1 MARHNLGTVVH
12 FEFFRTVKKR
22 RFWIATLAIPI
33 LLGIVF
39 GLVFASN
46 SSTASKADA
55 QKNSK
60 ISFTYTDASTLVNPE
75 IAKALGGEPELD
87 AATAVERVKA
97 GTLNAFFAFPASV
110 STEPVQVFG
119 TDQGIFKNGTYDA
132 VAKQLLVLSA
142 QQKVGSAELA
152 AAVQGS
158 FRTDTQTFKDGKVSG
173 GLETVVPPLLFLVL
187 FYVVIIL
194 LANQM
199 LASTLEEKENRV
211 TEMILTT
218 LNPTT
223 LVVGKVISLFLVG
236 AVQALVF
243 AAPMVFGYVF
253 FHDQLSMPDFDLSHL
268 QFQFWPMMIGGLLF
282 AGGFILFTGVLVSI
296 GAVMP
301 TAKDAS
307 TVFAPVMIMMFIPF
321 YIVTMVVSDPGNLIV
336 QIFTFFPFT
345 APITAMLRNGFGSLA
360 GWQAAVVIGELFIFG
375 FLALRLAVY
384 LFRYGSIEY
393 SRKLSL
399 RTVFASTRSA
409 KES

>member
-12 FEFFRTVKKR
+12 FEFTRTVKKR
-22 RFWIATLAIPI
+22 RFWIATLAIPV

-39 GLVFASN
+39 ALVFASN
-46 SSTASKADA
+46 SSTQERSDA
-55 QKNSK
+55 QKNQTLVFSY
-60 ISFTYTDASTLVNPE
+60 SDASGLIDPQ
-75 IAKALGGEPELD
+75 L
-87 AATAVERVKA
+87 ATAMGGAIEQDPGTAVDRVKEGA
-97 GTLNAFFAFPASV
+97 LNAYFSFPASIGKD
-110 STEPVQVFG
+110 PVRVYG
-119 TDQGIFKNGTYDA
+119 ADQGIFKNGSYDA
-132 VAKQLLVLSA
+132 VAKQLVVLSA
-142 QQKVGSAELA
+142 QQEVDSAELT

-158 FRTDTQTFKDGKVSG
+158 FSTELQTFKDGQISG

-236 AVQALVF
+236 AVQSLVF
-243 AAPMVFGYVF
+243 ATPMVLGYIF
-253 FHDQLSMPDFDLSHL
+253 FRDQLALPDFDLSNL
-268 QFQFWPMMIGGLLF
+268 QFQFLPMLIGALLLI
-282 AGGFILFTGVLVSI
+282 GGFILFTGVLVSI

-307 TVFAPVMIMMFIPF
+307 AVFAPVMIMMFIPF
-321 YIVTMVVSDPGNLIV
+321 YIVTMVVSDPGSVIV

-345 APITAMLRNGFGSLA
+345 APITAMLRNAFGSLS
-360 GWQAAVVIGELFIFG
+360 GGAAAMVIVELFVFG
-375 FLALRLAVY
+375 FLALRIAVH

-399 RTVFASTRSA
+399 RTAFARKS
-409 KES
+409 

>member
-1 MARHNLGTVVH
+1 MARHNLGTVVQ
-12 FEFFRTVKKR
+12 FEFTRTVKKR

-33 LLGIVF
+33 LLAIVF
-39 GLVFASN
+39 ALVFASS
-46 SSTASKADA
+46 SSTSSITEA
-55 QKNSK
+55 QKSDK
-60 ISFTYTDASTLVNPE
+60 LAFTYSDASTLINPAV
-75 IAKALGGEPELD
+75 AKALGGAVETDPG
-87 AATAVERVKA
+87 TAVERVREGK
-97 GTLNAFFAFPASV
+97 LNAYFEFPASI
-110 STEPVQVFG
+110 TKDPVLVFG

-132 VAKQLLVLSA
+132 IAKQIVILSA
-142 QQKVGSAELA
+142 EGKVGSAELT
-152 AAVQGS
+152 AAVQGNFS
-158 FRTDTQTFKDGKVSG
+158 TDSQTFKNGEVSG

-236 AVQALVF
+236 AVQSIVF
-243 AAPMVFGYVF
+243 AAPMVIGYVF
-253 FHDQLSMPDFDLSHL
+253 FHDQLNMPSFDLSAL
-268 QFQFWPMMIGGLLF
+268 QFQFLPMLVGALLF
-282 AGGFILFTGVLVSI
+282 IGGFILFTGVLVAI

-321 YIVTMVVSDPGNLIV
+321 YIVTLVVSDPGSIIV
-336 QIFTFFPFT
+336 QIFTFFPFS
-345 APITAMLRNGFGSLA
+345 APVTAMLRNGFGSLS
-360 GWQAAVVIGELFIFG
+360 GVSAVVVIAELFIFG
-375 FLALRLAVY
+375 FLALRLAVH

-399 RTVFASTRSA
+399 RTAFAKKS
-409 KES
+409 

>member
-12 FEFFRTVKKR
+12 FEFARTIKKR
-22 RFWIATLAIPI
+22 RFWIATLAIPV

-39 GLVFASN
+39 GLVFASS
-46 SSTASKADA
+46 SSTQSRSAG
-55 QKNSK
+55 QKNQKLAFS
-60 ISFTYTDASTLVNPE
+60 YTDASTLIDPA
-75 IAKALGGEPELD
+75 IAKAMGGEAETEPGS
-87 AATAVERVKA
+87 AVERVKDGA
-97 GTLNAFFAFPASV
+97 LNAYFAFPASLV
-110 STEPVQVFG
+110 DAPVLVYG
-119 TDQGIFKNGTYDA
+119 ANQGIFNNGSYEA
-132 VAKQLLVLSA
+132 VAKQLMVLSA
-142 QQKVGSAELA
+142 EKNVGSAELA
-152 AAVQGS
+152 AAVQGNFS
-158 FRTDTQTFKDGKVSG
+158 TELQTYKDGQISG
-173 GLETVVPPLLFLVL
+173 GLATVVPPLLFLVL

-243 AAPMVFGYVF
+243 ATPMVLGYLF
-253 FHDQLSMPDFDLSHL
+253 FREQLAMPDFDLSKL
-268 QFQFWPMMIGGLLF
+268 QFQFLPMLTGALMFI
-282 AGGFILFTGVLVSI
+282 GGFILFTGVLVGI

-307 TVFAPVMIMMFIPF
+307 GVFAPVMIMIFVPF
-321 YIVTMVVSDPGNLIV
+321 YIVSMIVSDPGSVIV

-345 APITAMLRNGFGSLA
+345 ARITAMLRNAFGSLP
-360 GWQAAVVIGELFIFG
+360 GWQGAIVIAELFIFG
-375 FLALRLAVY
+375 FIALRVAVH

-399 RTVFASTRSA
+399 RTAFTRKA
-409 KES
+409 

>member
-1 MARHNLGTVVH
+1 MARHNLGTVVQ
-12 FEFFRTVKKR
+12 FEFIRTVKKR
-22 RFWIATLAIPI
+22 RFWIATLAIPV

-39 GLVFASN
+39 ALVFASN
-46 SSTASKADA
+46 SSTQTRTDA
-55 QKNSK
+55 QKNQKLEFSY
-60 ISFTYTDASTLVNPE
+60 SDASTLIDPAL
-75 IAKALGGEPELD
+75 AKAMGGTLETEPG
-87 AATAVERVKA
+87 TAVERVKA
-97 GTLNAFFAFPASV
+97 GTLNAYFSFPVNLSK
-110 STEPVQVFG
+110 EPVQVFG
-119 TDQGIFKNGTYDA
+119 TNQGIFKNGTYDA
-132 VAKQLLVLSA
+132 VAKQLVVLSA
-142 QQKVGSAELA
+142 QEKVGSAELT
-152 AAVQGS
+152 AAVQGNFS
-158 FRTDTQTFKDGKVSG
+158 TELQTFKNGQLSG
-173 GLETVVPPLLFLVL
+173 GLETVVPPLIFLVL

-236 AVQALVF
+236 AVQTIVF
-243 AAPMVFGYVF
+243 TTPMLLGYVF
-253 FHDQLSMPDFDLSHL
+253 FRDQLAMPEFDLSHL
-268 QFQFWPMMIGGLLF
+268 QFQFLPMLVGALLLI
-282 AGGFILFTGVLVSI
+282 GGFILFTGVRVGI

-321 YIVTMVVSDPGNLIV
+321 YIVTMVVSDPGSLIV

-345 APITAMLRNGFGSLA
+345 APITAMLRNAFGSLN
-360 GWQAAVVIGELFIFG
+360 GISAAIVIAELFVFG
-375 FLALRLAVY
+375 FVALRVAVH

-399 RTVFASTRSA
+399 RTAFAKKR
-409 KES
+409 

>member
-12 FEFFRTVKKR
+12 FEFTRTVKKR

-33 LLGIVF
+33 LLAIVF

-46 SSTASKADA
+46 SSTKSQADA
-55 QKNSK
+55 QKHDK
-60 ISFTYTDASTLVNPE
+60 ISFTYTDSSAMVDPAL
-75 IAKALGGEPELD
+75 AKAMGGAVEADPG
-87 AATAVERVKA
+87 TAVERVKA
-97 GTLNAFFAFPASV
+97 GTLNAYFSFPANPAKETV
-110 STEPVQVFG
+110 NVYG
-119 TDQGIFKNGTYDA
+119 TDQGIFKNGSYDA

-142 QQKVGSAELA
+142 QEKVGSAELA
-152 AAVQGS
+152 AAVQGN
-158 FRTDTQTFKDGKVSG
+158 FRSDTQTYKDGQLSG

-243 AAPMVFGYVF
+243 ATPMVAGYVF
-253 FHDQLSMPDFDLSHL
+253 FRDQLSMPDFDLSHL
-268 QFQFWPMMIGGLLF
+268 QFQFWPMLVGALLF
-282 AGGFILFTGVLVSI
+282 VGGFILFTGVLVSI

-345 APITAMLRNGFGSLA
+345 APITAMLRNGFGSLGGPA
-360 GWQAAVVIGELFIFG
+360 AAVVIVELFVFG
-375 FLALRLAVY
+375 FAALRLAVH

-399 RTVFASTRSA
+399 RTAFAR
-409 KES
+409 KG

>member
-1 MARHNLGTVVH
+1 MARHNLGTVVQ
-12 FEFFRTVKKR
+12 FEFTRTVKKR

-33 LLGIVF
+33 LLAIVF
-39 GLVFASN
+39 GLVFAS
-46 SSTASKADA
+46 SSNTQSLSEA
-55 QKNSK
+55 QKNNQLA
-60 ISFTYTDASTLVNPE
+60 FTYTDASALVDPAV
-75 IAKALGGEPELD
+75 AKALGGTVESDPG
-87 AATAVERVKA
+87 TAVERVRTGK
-97 GTLNAFFAFPASV
+97 LNAYFAYPASLQK
-110 STEPVQVFG
+110 EPVKVFG
-119 TDQGIFKNGTYDA
+119 TDQGIFKNGSYDA
-132 VAKQLLVLSA
+132 VAKQVVILSA
-142 QQKVGSAELA
+142 QEKAGSAELSA
-152 AAVQGS
+152 AIQGNFNTQS
-158 FRTDTQTFKDGKVSG
+158 QTFKNGKVSG

-236 AVQALVF
+236 ALQAVVF
-243 AAPMVFGYVF
+243 AAPMVIGYVF
-253 FHDQLSMPDFDLSHL
+253 FHDQLAMPNFDLSNL
-268 QFQFWPMMIGGLLF
+268 QFQFWPMLVGALLF
-282 AGGFILFTGVLVSI
+282 VGGFILFTGVLVGI

-307 TVFAPVMIMMFIPF
+307 AVFAPVMIMMFIPF
-321 YIVTMVVSDPGNLIV
+321 YIVSMVVSDPGNLIV

-345 APITAMLRNGFGSLA
+345 APITAMLRNGFGSLS
-360 GWQAAVVIGELFIFG
+360 GVSAAVVIAELFVFG
-375 FLALRLAVY
+375 VLALRVAVH

-399 RTVFASTRSA
+399 RTAFAR
-409 KES
+409 KG

>member
-1 MARHNLGTVVH
+1 MARHNLRTVVQ
-12 FEFFRTVKKR
+12 FEFVRTVKKR
-22 RFWIATLAIPI
+22 RFWIATLAIPV

-39 GLVFASN
+39 ALVFASS
-46 SSTASKADA
+46 SSTQSRTEA
-55 QKNSK
+55 QKSQTLEF
-60 ISFTYTDASTLVNPE
+60 SYTDASALIDPA
-75 IAKALGGEPELD
+75 IAKAMGGSVEKEPG
-87 AATAVERVKA
+87 TAVARVKA
-97 GTLNAFFAFPASV
+97 GSLNAYFSFPASV
-110 STEPVQVFG
+110 AKDPVLVFG

-132 VAKQLLVLSA
+132 VAKQLVVLSA
-142 QQKVGSAELA
+142 QEKVDSAELT
-152 AAVQGS
+152 AAVQGNFS
-158 FRTDTQTFKDGKVSG
+158 TDTQTFKDGQVSG
-173 GLETVVPPLLFLVL
+173 GLATVVPPLLFLVL

-236 AVQALVF
+236 ALQALVF
-243 AAPMVFGYVF
+243 AAPMVLGYVF
-253 FHDQLSMPDFDLSHL
+253 FHEQLAMPDFDLSNL
-268 QFQFWPMMIGGLLF
+268 KFQFLPMLVGALLF
-282 AGGFILFTGVLVSI
+282 TGGFILFTGVLVGI

-321 YIVTMVVSDPGNLIV
+321 YIVTMVVSDPGSVIV

-345 APITAMLRNGFGSLA
+345 APITAMLRNAFGSLS
-360 GWQAAVVIGELFIFG
+360 GVSAAIVIAELFVFG
-375 FLALRLAVY
+375 VIALRVAVH

-399 RTVFASTRSA
+399 RTAFAKRN
-409 KES
+409 

>member
-1 MARHNLGTVVH
+1 MARHNLRTVVQ
-12 FEFFRTVKKR
+12 FEFIRTIKKR
-22 RFWIATLAIPI
+22 RFWIATLAIPV

-39 GLVFASN
+39 GLVFASS
-46 SSTASKADA
+46 SSTQSRSEA
-55 QKNSK
+55 QKNQTLP
-60 ISFTYTDASTLVNPE
+60 FTYTDASGLVDPKLATAMGGAPE
-75 IAKALGGEPELD
+75 QDPG
-87 AATAVERVKA
+87 TAVERVKE
-97 GTLNAFFAFPASV
+97 GKLNAWFSFPASLKA
-110 STEPVQVFG
+110 EPVRVYG
-119 TDQGIFKNGTYDA
+119 ADQGIFKNGTYDA
-132 VAKQLLVLSA
+132 VAKQLMVLSA
-142 QQKVGSAELA
+142 QEKVGSAELT
-152 AAVQGS
+152 AAVQGNFS
-158 FRTDTQTFKDGKVSG
+158 TESQTFKDGQVSG

-243 AAPMVFGYVF
+243 ASPMLLGYVF
-253 FHDQLSMPDFDLSHL
+253 FREQLALPDFDLSHL
-268 QFQFWPMMIGGLLF
+268 QFQFLPMLVGALLF
-282 AGGFILFTGVLVSI
+282 VGGFILFTGVLVGI

-307 TVFAPVMIMMFIPF
+307 AVFAPVMIMMFIPF
-321 YIVTMVVSDPGNLIV
+321 YIVSMVVSDPGSLIV
-336 QIFTFFPFT
+336 QIFTYFPFT
-345 APITAMLRNGFGSLA
+345 APITAMLRNAFGSLS
-360 GWQAAVVIGELFIFG
+360 GVSAAIVIAELFVFG
-375 FLALRLAVY
+375 ILALRVAVH

-399 RTVFASTRSA
+399 RAAFAKKT
-409 KES
+409 

>member
-12 FEFFRTVKKR
+12 FEFTRTVKKR

-46 SSTASKADA
+46 SSTKSQADA
-55 QKNSK
+55 QKHDK
-60 ISFTYTDASTLVNPE
+60 ISFSYTDASTLVDPAL
-75 IAKALGGEPELD
+75 AKAMGGTVEADPG
-87 AATAVERVKA
+87 TAVERVKA
-97 GTLNAFFAFPASV
+97 GTLNAYFSFPANPAKETV
-110 STEPVQVFG
+110 KVYG
-119 TDQGIFKNGTYDA
+119 TDQGIFKNGSYDA

-142 QQKVGSAELA
+142 QEKVGSAELA
-152 AAVQGS
+152 AAVQGNFS
-158 FRTDTQTFKDGKVSG
+158 SDTETYKDGQLSG
-173 GLETVVPPLLFLVL
+173 GLQTVVPPLLFLVL

-243 AAPMVFGYVF
+243 ASPMVAGYVF
-253 FHDQLSMPDFDLSHL
+253 FRDQLSMPDFDLSHL
-268 QFQFWPMMIGGLLF
+268 QFQFWPMLVGALLF
-282 AGGFILFTGVLVSI
+282 VGGFILFTGVLVSI

-345 APITAMLRNGFGSLA
+345 APITAMLRNGFGSLGGPA
-360 GWQAAVVIGELFIFG
+360 AAVVIVELFVFG
-375 FLALRLAVY
+375 FAALRLAVH

-399 RTVFASTRSA
+399 RTAFAR
-409 KES
+409 KG

>member
-1 MARHNLGTVVH
+1 MARHNLGTVVQ
-12 FEFFRTVKKR
+12 FEFIRTVKKR
-22 RFWIATLAIPI
+22 RFWIATLAIPV

-39 GLVFASN
+39 ALVFASN
-46 SSTASKADA
+46 SSTQTRTDA
-55 QKNSK
+55 QKNQKLEFSY
-60 ISFTYTDASTLVNPE
+60 SDASTLIDPAL
-75 IAKALGGEPELD
+75 AKAMGGTLETEPG
-87 AATAVERVKA
+87 TAVERVKA
-97 GTLNAFFAFPASV
+97 GTLNAYFSFPVNLSK
-110 STEPVQVFG
+110 EPVQVFG
-119 TDQGIFKNGTYDA
+119 TNQGIFKNGTYDA
-132 VAKQLLVLSA
+132 VAKQLVVLSA
-142 QQKVGSAELA
+142 QEKVGSAELT
-152 AAVQGS
+152 AAVQGNFS
-158 FRTDTQTFKDGKVSG
+158 TELQTFKNGQLSG
-173 GLETVVPPLLFLVL
+173 GLETVVPPLIFLVL

-236 AVQALVF
+236 AVQTIVF
-243 AAPMVFGYVF
+243 TTPMLLGYVF
-253 FHDQLSMPDFDLSHL
+253 FRDQLAMPEFDLSHL
-268 QFQFWPMMIGGLLF
+268 QFQFLPMLVGALLLI
-282 AGGFILFTGVLVSI
+282 GGFILFTGVLVGI

-321 YIVTMVVSDPGNLIV
+321 YIVTMVVSDPGSLIV

-345 APITAMLRNGFGSLA
+345 APITAMLRNAFGSLN
-360 GWQAAVVIGELFIFG
+360 GISAAIVIAELFVFG
-375 FLALRLAVY
+375 FVALRVAVH

-399 RTVFASTRSA
+399 RTAFAKKR
-409 KES
+409 

>member
-1 MARHNLGTVVH
+1 MARRKLHTVVE
-12 FEFFRTVKKR
+12 FEFTRTIKKR
-22 RFWIATLAIPI
+22 RFWIATLAIPV

-39 GLVFASN
+39 TLVFAS
-46 SSTASKADA
+46 SATTQSRSEE
-55 QKNSK
+55 QKNQTLDFS
-60 ISFTYTDASTLVNPE
+60 YTDASGLIDP
-75 IAKALGGEPELD
+75 ALATTMGGMLEPD
-87 AATAVERVKA
+87 PGTAVERVKE
-97 GTLNAFFAFPASV
+97 GTLDAFFSFPASLAKD
-110 STEPVQVFG
+110 PVRVYG

-132 VAKQLLVLSA
+132 VAKQLVVLSA
-142 QQKVGSAELA
+142 QEKVGAPELSAS
-152 AAVQGS
+152 VQGNFS
-158 FRTDTQTFKDGKVSG
+158 TEAQTFKDGQVSG

-243 AAPMVFGYVF
+243 ASPMVLGYVF
-253 FHDQLSMPDFDLSHL
+253 FREELALPHFDLANL
-268 QFQFWPMMIGGLLF
+268 QFQFVPLLVGALLF
-282 AGGFILFTGVLVSI
+282 IGGFILFTGVLVSV

-321 YIVTMVVSDPGNLIV
+321 YIVTMVVSDPGSLIV

-345 APITAMLRNGFGSLA
+345 APITAMLRNAFGSL
-360 GWQAAVVIGELFIFG
+360 GGGAAVVVIVELFVFG
-375 FLALRLAVY
+375 FLSLRVAVH

-393 SRKLSL
+393 NRKLSL
-399 RTVFASTRSA
+399 RTAFTRKS
-409 KES
+409 

>member
-1 MARHNLGTVVH
+1 MARHNLGTVVQ
-12 FEFFRTVKKR
+12 FEFTRTVKKR

-33 LLGIVF
+33 LLAIVF
-39 GLVFASN
+39 ALVFASS
-46 SSTASKADA
+46 SSTDSITQA
-55 QKNSK
+55 QKSNK
-60 ISFTYTDASTLVNPE
+60 LAFTYSDASSLVNPAV
-75 IAKALGGEPELD
+75 AKALGGSVETDPG
-87 AATAVERVKA
+87 TAVERVREGK
-97 GTLNAFFAFPASV
+97 LNAYFEFPASIV
-110 STEPVQVFG
+110 TGPVLVFG

-132 VAKQLLVLSA
+132 IAKQIAILSA
-142 QQKVGSAELA
+142 EGKVGSAELT
-152 AAVQGS
+152 AAVQGNFNTES
-158 FRTDTQTFKDGKVSG
+158 QTFKNGAESG

-243 AAPMVFGYVF
+243 AAPMVIGYVF
-253 FHDQLSMPDFDLSHL
+253 FHDQLNMPNFDLSHL
-268 QFQFWPMMIGGLLF
+268 QFQFLPMLVGALLF
-282 AGGFILFTGVLVSI
+282 IGGFILFTGVLVAI

-321 YIVTMVVSDPGNLIV
+321 YIVSLVVSDPGNIIV

-345 APITAMLRNGFGSLA
+345 APITAMLRNGFGSLN
-360 GWQAAVVIGELFIFG
+360 GGSAAVVIAELFVFG
-375 FLALRLAVY
+375 FLALRLAVH

-399 RTVFASTRSA
+399 RTAFAKKA
-409 KES
+409 

>member
-12 FEFFRTVKKR
+12 FEFTRTVKKR

-33 LLGIVF
+33 LLAIVF

-46 SSTASKADA
+46 SSTKSQADA
-55 QKNSK
+55 QKHDK
-60 ISFTYTDASTLVNPE
+60 ISFTYTDSSALVDPAL
-75 IAKALGGEPELD
+75 AKAMGGTVEADPG
-87 AATAVERVKA
+87 TAVERVKA
-97 GTLNAFFAFPASV
+97 GTLNAYFSYPASPAKETV
-110 STEPVQVFG
+110 NVYG
-119 TDQGIFKNGTYDA
+119 ADQGIFKNGTYDA

-142 QQKVGSAELA
+142 QEKVGSAELA
-152 AAVQGS
+152 AAVQGN
-158 FRTDTQTFKDGKVSG
+158 FRSDTQTYKDGQLSG

-243 AAPMVFGYVF
+243 ATPMVAGYVF
-253 FHDQLSMPDFDLSHL
+253 FRDQMSMPDFDLSHL
-268 QFQFWPMMIGGLLF
+268 QFQFWPMLVGALLF
-282 AGGFILFTGVLVSI
+282 VGGFILFTGVLVSI

-345 APITAMLRNGFGSLA
+345 APITAMLRNGFGSLGGPA
-360 GWQAAVVIGELFIFG
+360 AAVVIVELFVFG
-375 FLALRLAVY
+375 FAALRLAVH

-399 RTVFASTRSA
+399 RTAFAR
-409 KES
+409 KG

>member
-1 MARHNLGTVVH
+1 MARHNLGTVVQ
-12 FEFFRTVKKR
+12 FEFIRTVKKR
-22 RFWIATLAIPI
+22 RFWIATLAIPV

-39 GLVFASN
+39 ALVFASN
-46 SSTASKADA
+46 SSTQTRTDA
-55 QKNSK
+55 QKNQKLEFSY
-60 ISFTYTDASTLVNPE
+60 SDASTLIDP
-75 IAKALGGEPELD
+75 ALANAMGGTLETEPG
-87 AATAVERVKA
+87 TAVERVKA
-97 GTLNAFFAFPASV
+97 GTLNAYFSFPVNLSK
-110 STEPVQVFG
+110 EPVQVFG
-119 TDQGIFKNGTYDA
+119 TNQGIFKNGTYDA
-132 VAKQLLVLSA
+132 VAKQLVVLSA
-142 QQKVGSAELA
+142 QEKVGSAELT
-152 AAVQGS
+152 AAVQGNFS
-158 FRTDTQTFKDGKVSG
+158 TELQTFKNGQLSG
-173 GLETVVPPLLFLVL
+173 GLETVVPPLIFLVL

-236 AVQALVF
+236 AVQTIVF
-243 AAPMVFGYVF
+243 TTPMLLGYVF
-253 FHDQLSMPDFDLSHL
+253 FRDQLAMPEFDLSHL
-268 QFQFWPMMIGGLLF
+268 QFQFLPMLVGALLLI
-282 AGGFILFTGVLVSI
+282 GGFILFTGVLVGI

-321 YIVTMVVSDPGNLIV
+321 YIVTMVVSDPGSLIV

-345 APITAMLRNGFGSLA
+345 APITAMLRNAFGSLN
-360 GWQAAVVIGELFIFG
+360 GISAAIVIAELFVFG
-375 FLALRLAVY
+375 FVALRVAVH

-399 RTVFASTRSA
+399 RTAFAKKR
-409 KES
+409 

>member
-12 FEFFRTVKKR
+12 FEFTRTINKR
-22 RFWIATLAIPI
+22 RFWIATLAIPV

-39 GLVFASN
+39 GLVFASS
-46 SSTASKADA
+46 SSTQSRSAE
-55 QKNSK
+55 QKNQKLAFS
-60 ISFTYTDASTLVNPE
+60 YTDASTLIDP
-75 IAKALGGEPELD
+75 ALAQAMGGTVETDPG
-87 AATAVERVKA
+87 TAVERVKS
-97 GTLNAFFAFPASV
+97 GSLNAYFSFPASLV
-110 STEPVQVFG
+110 RNPVLVYG
-119 TDQGIFKNGTYDA
+119 ADQGIFKNGSYEA
-132 VAKQLLVLSA
+132 VAKQLMVLSA
-142 QQKVGSAELA
+142 ENKIGSAELA
-152 AAVQGS
+152 AAVQGN
-158 FRTDTQTFKDGKVSG
+158 FGTELQTYKDGQASG

-236 AVQALVF
+236 ALQSLVF
-243 AAPMVFGYVF
+243 AAPMVLGYLF
-253 FHDQLSMPDFDLSHL
+253 FREQLAMPNFDLSTL
-268 QFQFWPMMIGGLLF
+268 QFQFLPMLIGALLLI
-282 AGGFILFTGVLVSI
+282 GGFILFTGVLVGI
-296 GAVMP
+296 GTIMP

-307 TVFAPVMIMMFIPF
+307 AVFAPVMIMMFIPF
-321 YIVTMVVSDPGNLIV
+321 YIVAMIVSDPGSVIV

-345 APITAMLRNGFGSLA
+345 APITAMLRNAFGSLP
-360 GWQAAVVIGELFIFG
+360 GWQSALVIAELFIFG
-375 FLALRLAVY
+375 VIALRVAVH

-399 RTVFASTRSA
+399 RTALSRKASAR
-409 KES
+409 

>member
-1 MARHNLGTVVH
+1 MARHNLSTVVQ
-12 FEFFRTVKKR
+12 FEFVRTVKKR
-22 RFWIATLAIPI
+22 RFWIATLAIPV

-39 GLVFASN
+39 ALIFASS
-46 SSTASKADA
+46 SSTQSRTAA
-55 QKNSK
+55 QKSQ
-60 ISFTYTDASTLVNPE
+60 SLEFSYTDASALIDPA
-75 IAKALGGEPELD
+75 IAKSMGGSVEKEPG
-87 AATAVERVKA
+87 TAVERVKD
-97 GTLNAFFAFPASV
+97 GSLNAYFSFPASV
-110 STEPVQVFG
+110 AKDPVLVFG
-119 TDQGIFKNGTYDA
+119 TDQGIFKNGTYEA
-132 VAKQLLVLSA
+132 VAKQLVVLSA
-142 QQKVGSAELA
+142 QEKVGSAELT
-152 AAVQGS
+152 AAVQGDFS
-158 FRTDTQTFKDGKVSG
+158 TESQTFKDGQVSG

-236 AVQALVF
+236 ALQALVF
-243 AAPMVFGYVF
+243 AAPMVLGYVF
-253 FHDQLSMPDFDLSHL
+253 FHEQLAMPDFDLSNL
-268 QFQFWPMMIGGLLF
+268 KFQFLPMLVGALLF
-282 AGGFILFTGVLVSI
+282 TGGFILFTGVLVGI

-307 TVFAPVMIMMFIPF
+307 TVFAPVMITMFIPF
-321 YIVTMVVSDPGNLIV
+321 YIVTMVVSDPGSIIV

-345 APITAMLRNGFGSLA
+345 APITAMLRNAFGSLN
-360 GWQAAVVIGELFIFG
+360 GVSAAIVIAELFVFG
-375 FLALRLAVY
+375 IIALRVAVH

-399 RTVFASTRSA
+399 RTAFA
-409 KES
+409 KKN

>member
-1 MARHNLGTVVH
+1 MARHNLGTVVQ
-12 FEFFRTVKKR
+12 FEFIRTVKKR
-22 RFWIATLAIPI
+22 RFWIATLAIPV

-39 GLVFASN
+39 ALVFASN
-46 SSTASKADA
+46 SSTQTRTDA
-55 QKNSK
+55 QKNQKLEFSY
-60 ISFTYTDASTLVNPE
+60 SDASTLIDP
-75 IAKALGGEPELD
+75 ALANAMGGTLETEPG
-87 AATAVERVKA
+87 TAVERVKA
-97 GTLNAFFAFPASV
+97 GTLNAYFSFPVNLSK
-110 STEPVQVFG
+110 EPVQVFG
-119 TDQGIFKNGTYDA
+119 TNQGIFKNGTYDA
-132 VAKQLLVLSA
+132 VAKQLVVLSA
-142 QQKVGSAELA
+142 QEKVGSAELT
-152 AAVQGS
+152 AAVQGNFS
-158 FRTDTQTFKDGKVSG
+158 TELQTFKNGQLSG
-173 GLETVVPPLLFLVL
+173 GLETVVPPLIFLVL

-236 AVQALVF
+236 AVQTIVF
-243 AAPMVFGYVF
+243 TTPMLLGYVF
-253 FHDQLSMPDFDLSHL
+253 FRDQLAMPEFDLSHL
-268 QFQFWPMMIGGLLF
+268 QFQFLPMLVGALLLI
-282 AGGFILFTGVLVSI
+282 GGFILFTGVLVGI

-321 YIVTMVVSDPGNLIV
+321 YIVTMVVSDPGSLIV

-345 APITAMLRNGFGSLA
+345 APITAMLRNAFGSLN
-360 GWQAAVVIGELFIFG
+360 GISAAIVIAALFVFG
-375 FLALRLAVY
+375 FVALRVAVH

-399 RTVFASTRSA
+399 RTAFAKKR
-409 KES
+409 

>member
-1 MARHNLGTVVH
+1 MGRMARHNLGTVVQ
-12 FEFFRTVKKR
+12 FEFIRTVKKR
-22 RFWIATLAIPI
+22 RFWIATLAIPV

-39 GLVFASN
+39 ALVFASN
-46 SSTASKADA
+46 SSTQQRSDE
-55 QKNSK
+55 QKNQTLAFSY
-60 ISFTYTDASTLVNPE
+60 SDASGLIDPAL
-75 IAKALGGEPELD
+75 AKAMGGTVEKDPG
-87 AATAVERVKA
+87 TAVERVRE
-97 GTLNAFFAFPASV
+97 GTLNAFFSFPASIGK
-110 STEPVQVFG
+110 EPVSVYG
-119 TDQGIFKNGTYDA
+119 ADQGIFENGTYDA
-132 VAKQLLVLSA
+132 VAKQLVVLSA
-142 QQKVGSAELA
+142 AQKVGSAELTE
-152 AAVQGS
+152 AVQGN
-158 FRTDTQTFKDGKVSG
+158 FTTDLQTFKDGQISG

-243 AAPMVFGYVF
+243 ASPMVLGYLF
-253 FHDQLSMPDFDLSHL
+253 FRKQLAIPDFDLSNL
-268 QFQFWPMMIGGLLF
+268 QFQFLPMLIGGLLF
-282 AGGFILFTGVLVSI
+282 VGGFILFTGVLVGI

-321 YIVTMVVSDPGNLIV
+321 YIVTMVVSDPGSLIV
-336 QIFTFFPFT
+336 KIFTFFPFT
-345 APITAMLRNGFGSLA
+345 APITAMLRNAFGSLSGA
-360 GWQAAVVIGELFIFG
+360 SAAIVIVELFVFG
-375 FLALRLAVY
+375 FVALRVAVH

-399 RTVFASTRSA
+399 RTAFAR
-409 KES
+409 KP